1 MTCRDVHPTKER
13 IAPSPALVQYLSH
26 LEESTARPETLEAPY
41 ENESI
46 NCMVLR
52 AASNHEDRRALARLA
67 GSAEGCGG
75 GCQMGTD
82 LLREML
88 NYPAVLAT
96 GSGQKRARLGK
107 PMLVFDKVGVAIGF
121 VPTGEDQYTYH
132 HLRTDL
138 YGMALRSGV
147 KMDTCYIACTAHI
160 TLDRFVSTTTFDSD
174 SDEGTQKHIE
184 NWIRTIQCINQEVKD
199 RCNR

>member
-1 MTCRDVHPTKER
+1 MKIVELLRGLQDRLRVVVGADMWFPESSRLHLSVLEISHRHPMT
-13 IAPSPALVQYLSH
+13 H
-26 LEESTARPETLEAPY
+26 LKAIYS
-41 ENESI
+41 
-46 NCMVLR
+46 
-52 AASNHEDRRALARLA
+52 
-67 GSAEGCGG
+67 
-75 GCQMGTD
+75 QMGTD

-88 NYPAVLAT
+88 NYPAVFAT

-147 KMDTCYIACTAHI
+147 KMDTCYTACTAHM
-160 TLDRFVSTTTFDSD
+160 TLGRFVSTTTFDSD
-174 SDEGTQKHIE
+174 SDEGTQKHIQ
-184 NWIRTIQCINQEVKD
+184 N
-199 RCNR
+199 

>member
-1 MTCRDVHPTKER
+1 MT
-13 IAPSPALVQYLSH
+13 H
-26 LEESTARPETLEAPY
+26 LKAIYS
-41 ENESI
+41 
-46 NCMVLR
+46 
-52 AASNHEDRRALARLA
+52 
-67 GSAEGCGG
+67 
-75 GCQMGTD
+75 QMGTD

-147 KMDTCYIACTAHI
+147 KMDTCYTACTAHI

-199 RCNR
+199 QCWTDEWDWVVDEERGLEIQMGMLKFGRGTNAAAAVGQSLLYEYQANYRVHI

>member
-1 MTCRDVHPTKER
+1 MWFPESSRLHLSVLEISHRHPMT
-13 IAPSPALVQYLSH
+13 H
-26 LEESTARPETLEAPY
+26 LKAIYS
-41 ENESI
+41 
-46 NCMVLR
+46 
-52 AASNHEDRRALARLA
+52 
-67 GSAEGCGG
+67 
-75 GCQMGTD
+75 QMGTD

-88 NYPAVLAT
+88 NYPAVFAT

-147 KMDTCYIACTAHI
+147 KMDTCYTACTAHM
-160 TLDRFVSTTTFDSD
+160 TLGRFVSTTTFDSD
-174 SDEGTQKHIE
+174 SDEGTQKHIQ
-184 NWIRTIQCINQEVKD
+184 N
-199 RCNR
+199 